1 MSEEFTTPDLVE
13 LARLS
18 FQPAKS
24 RNFDGMM
31 AFWADD
37 PVWDLSPMGL
47 GVYRGTA
54 AVRGFFEDWIGSY
67 ELFEVELEECLDVG
81 NGIVLSVIVQR
92 ANLAGSSGEV
102 TIRYGSIAVWEDA
115 LIVSVT
121 NYTDIN
127 EARAAAERLA
137 EGRVDV

>member
-1 MSEEFTTPDLVE
+1 MSEESTTPNLVE

-24 RNFDGMM
+24 RNFDAMM

-67 ELFEVELEECLDVG
+67 EAFDVELEECRDLG
-81 NGIVLSVIVQR
+81 NGVIFNVVAQR
-92 ANLAGSSGEV
+92 GSLAGSSGEV
-102 TIRYGSIAVWEDA
+102 TTRYASITVWEDA
-115 LIVSVT
+115 LIVNVT
-121 NYTDIN
+121 NYPDIDQAQ
-127 EARAAAERLA
+127 ARAAAERLA
-137 EGRVDV
+137 AERG

>member
-1 MSEEFTTPDLVE
+1 MSEEPTTPDLVE

-137 EGRVDV
+137 DGRVDV

>member
-1 MSEEFTTPDLVE
+1 MAEESTAPDVVE

-18 FQPAKS
+18 FEPVKS
-24 RNFDGMM
+24 RDFDAMM
-31 AFWADD
+31 AFWAAD

-47 GVYRGTA
+47 GVYSSTA

-67 ELFEVELEECLDVG
+67 ERFEVEVEECVDVD
-81 NGIVLSVIVQR
+81 NGVVFGVIVQT
-92 ANLAGSSGEV
+92 ASLAGSSSYV
-102 TIRYGSIAVWEDA
+102 TIRYASVTVWEDS

-121 NYTDIN
+121 NYPDID

-137 EGRVDV
+137 EERG

>member
-1 MSEEFTTPDLVE
+1 MSEESTTPDLVE

-67 ELFEVELEECLDVG
+67 ELFEVELEECRDLGEGV
-81 NGIVLSVIVQR
+81 VLNVVVQR
-92 ANLAGSSGEV
+92 ASLAGSSGEV
-102 TIRYGSIAVWEDA
+102 TIRYASIAVWEDA

-121 NYTDIN
+121 NYTDID

-137 EGRVDV
+137 ESRG